1 MEWHGDY
8 QDNGIRAA
16 LTLRSLERL
25 VRANAPVVQT
35 TFADRTLVFARVAP
49 PPAFAA
55 CCFLEPPN

>member
-35 TFADRTLVFARVAP
+35 TLADRTLVFARVAP
-49 PPAFAA
+49 RRSRPAAS
-55 CCFLEPPN
+55 